1 MSRGSPSKL
10 LSLSFAAALAATAT
24 AASVDLSVSGIS
36 VDVAL
41 ATQVSNT
48 AELIISNAD
57 VAPDGYTRAA
67 IVVNG
72 QSPGPLLSGNKVRP
86 LYYVVLRH
94 FGLTNMLCSQ
104 GDRFSVNVVDQLT
117 NGTML
122 KSTSMVCLELFVF
135 VYRVW

>member
-10 LSLSFAAALAATAT
+10 LSLSFADALAATAT

-67 IVVNG
+67 VVVNG
-72 QSPGPLLSGNKVRP
+72 QSPGPLITGNKVPHLVHPVLPSTTDVNGMLPGRSVPTSGRRP
-86 LYYVVLRH
+86 A
-94 FGLTNMLCSQ
+94 
-104 GDRFSVNVVDQLT
+104 
-117 NGTML
+117 
-122 KSTSMVCLELFVF
+122 
-135 VYRVW
+135 